1 MTRWDKNCA
10 MGTLN
15 VPKEEV
21 MWKKAV
27 QLQRK
32 IAPEFIAAIE
42 ERYDILRSIQHSEP
56 VGRRALAAMLEK
68 GERVVRA
75 QVEFLKN
82 AGLVDFSQMGMTI
95 TLEGQLLLKDLSEYI
110 KALHGLTTLE
120 DELSE
125 KLGLKQ
131 VIIIPG
137 DSDSDTG
144 VRRELGRAAA
154 NVLAQHLNKNDMIVA
169 VSGGTIMAN
178 VAEAIHFTQPSVTVV
193 PARGGLGEKV
203 ENQANTIA
211 AAMATKLG
219 GKYRMIHVPE
229 GISEEMLGVMVANNS
244 NILTVADMIKH
255 ADVLIHG
262 IGQAQEMAVR
272 RGFDEE
278 FVSKLINS
286 GAVGEA
292 LGHYCTVEGK
302 NIYITSSVGLHLDDL
317 ADIGVVVA
325 VAGGQRKAEA
335 IVAVTNAGG
344 QDVLITDESAAKAIQ
359 SII

>member
-1 MTRWDKNCA
+1 
-10 MGTLN
+10 
-15 VPKEEV
+15 
-21 MWKKAV
+21 MWKKTV
-27 QLQRK
+27 QLHRK
-32 IAPEFIAAIE
+32 IAPEFIATIE
-42 ERYDILRSIQHSEP
+42 ERYDILRSIQHVEP
-56 VGRRALAAMLEK
+56 VGRRALAAILDK

-75 QVEFLKN
+75 QVDFLKN
-82 AGLVDFSQMGMTI
+82 AGLVDVSSMGMTI
-95 TLEGQLLLKDLSEYI
+95 TREGQLMLKDLSEYI
-110 KALHGLTTLE
+110 KVLHGLTVLE

-137 DSDSDTG
+137 DSETDTT

-154 NVLAQHLNKNDMIVA
+154 NVLAQYLIKDDMIVA

-178 VAEAIHFTQPSVTVV
+178 VAESIHFTQPTVTVV

-211 AAMATKLG
+211 AAMANKLG

-229 GISEEMLGVMVANNS
+229 GVSEEMVGAMMANNS
-244 NILTVADMIKH
+244 NILTVADMIKR

-262 IGQAQEMAVR
+262 IGQAREMAVR

-278 FVSKLINS
+278 FVSKLISS

-292 LGHYCTVEGK
+292 LGHYCTLEGK

-325 VAGGQRKAEA
+325 VAGGQKKAEA
-335 IVAVTNAGG
+335 IVAVTSAGG
-344 QDVLITDESAAKAIQ
+344 EDVLITDESAAKAIQ

>member
-1 MTRWDKNCA
+1 
-10 MGTLN
+10 
-15 VPKEEV
+15 
-21 MWKKAV
+21 MWKKMV
-27 QLQRK
+27 QLHRK

-42 ERYDILRSIQHSEP
+42 ERYEILRSIQHNEP
-56 VGRRALAAMLEK
+56 VGRRALAVMLGK
-68 GERVVRA
+68 GERIVRA

-82 AGLVDFSQMGMTI
+82 AGLVDFSPMGMTI
-95 TLEGQLLLKDLSEYI
+95 TLEGQEMLKDFSEYI
-110 KALHGLTTLE
+110 KVLHGLTALE
-120 DELSE
+120 EELSE
-125 KLGLKQ
+125 RLGLKQ

-137 DSDSDTG
+137 DSDTDVT
-144 VRRELGRAAA
+144 VRRELGRTAA
-154 NVLAQHLNKNDMIVA
+154 NLLAQYLLEDEMIVA

-219 GKYRMIHVPE
+219 GKYRMLHVPE
-229 GISEEMLGVMVANNS
+229 GISEAMLGAMLTNNS
-244 NILTVADMIKH
+244 NILSVADMIKH

-262 IGQAQEMAVR
+262 IGQAREMAVR
-272 RGFDEE
+272 RGFDDE
-278 FVSKLINS
+278 FVSKLLDS

-292 LGHYCTVEGK
+292 LGHYCTLEGK

-317 ADIGVVVA
+317 ADIGVVMA
-325 VAGGQRKAEA
+325 VAGGRKKAEA

-344 QDVLITDESAAKAIQ
+344 QDVLITDEFAAKAIQ

>member
-1 MTRWDKNCA
+1 
-10 MGTLN
+10 
-15 VPKEEV
+15 
-21 MWKKAV
+21 MWKKTV
-27 QLQRK
+27 QLHRK
-32 IAPEFIAAIE
+32 IAPEFIAIIE
-42 ERYDILRSIQHSEP
+42 ERYDILRQIQHAEP
-56 VGRRALAAMLEK
+56 VGRRALASALEK

-82 AGLVDFSQMGMTI
+82 AGFVDFSPMGMTI
-95 TLEGQLLLKDLSEYI
+95 TLEGQLMLKDLSEYI
-110 KALHGLTTLE
+110 KTLHGLTTLE
-120 DELSE
+120 EELSE
-125 KLGLKQ
+125 KLGLNQ

-137 DSDSDTG
+137 DSDTDDT

-154 NVLAQHLNKNDMIVA
+154 HVLAQHLNQNDMIVA

-178 VAEAIHFTQPSVTVV
+178 VAEAIHFTQPTVTVV

-211 AAMATKLG
+211 ATMATKLG

-229 GISEEMLGVMVANNS
+229 GVSEEMLGVMVANNS
-244 NILTVADMIKH
+244 NILTVAHMIKH

-262 IGQAQEMAVR
+262 IGQAREMAVR
-272 RGFDEE
+272 RGFDAE
-278 FVSKLINS
+278 FVSTLINS

-292 LGHYCTVEGK
+292 LGHYCTLEGK

-317 ADIGVVVA
+317 ADIGLVVA
-325 VAGGQRKAEA
+325 VAGGQSKAEA
-335 IVAVTNAGG
+335 IVAVTSAGG
-344 QDVLITDESAAKAIQ
+344 QDVLITDESAARAIQ

>member
-1 MTRWDKNCA
+1 
-10 MGTLN
+10 MGTEN
-15 VPKEEV
+15 VPEGKL
-21 MWKKAV
+21 MWKKTV
-27 QLQRK
+27 QLHRK
-32 IAPEFIAAIE
+32 IAPEFIATIE
-42 ERYDILRSIQHSEP
+42 ERYDILRSIQHVEP
-56 VGRRALAAMLEK
+56 VGRRALAAILDK

-75 QVEFLKN
+75 QVDFLKN
-82 AGLVDFSQMGMTI
+82 AGLVDVSSMGMTI
-95 TLEGQLLLKDLSEYI
+95 TREGQLMLKDLSEYI
-110 KALHGLTTLE
+110 KVLHGLTVLE

-137 DSDSDTG
+137 DSETDTT

-154 NVLAQHLNKNDMIVA
+154 NILAQYLIKDDMIVA

-178 VAEAIHFTQPSVTVV
+178 VAESIHFTHPTVTVV

-211 AAMATKLG
+211 AAMANKLG
-219 GKYRMIHVPE
+219 GKYRMLHVPE
-229 GISEEMLGVMVANNS
+229 GVSEEMVGAMLANNS
-244 NILTVADMIKH
+244 NILSVADMIKR

-262 IGQAQEMAVR
+262 IGQAREMAVR

-278 FVSKLINS
+278 FVSKLISS

-292 LGHYCTVEGK
+292 LGHYCTLEGK

-325 VAGGQRKAEA
+325 VAGGQKKAEA
-335 IVAVTNAGG
+335 IVAVTSAGG
-344 QDVLITDESAAKAIQ
+344 EDVLITDESAAKAIQ

>member
-1 MTRWDKNCA
+1 
-10 MGTLN
+10 
-15 VPKEEV
+15 
-21 MWKKAV
+21 MWKKTV
-27 QLQRK
+27 QLHRK
-32 IAPEFIAAIE
+32 IAPELIVVIE
-42 ERYDILRSIQHSEP
+42 ERYDILRQIQYAEP
-56 VGRRALAAMLEK
+56 VGRRALAVALEK

-82 AGLVDFSQMGMTI
+82 AGFIDFSPMGMTI
-95 TLEGQLLLKDLSEYI
+95 TSVGQLMLTELSEYI
-110 KALHGLTTLE
+110 KVLHGLTTLE
-120 DELSE
+120 EELSE
-125 KLGLKQ
+125 KLGLRQ

-137 DSDSDTG
+137 DSDADNT
-144 VRRELGRAAA
+144 VRKELGRAGA
-154 NVLAQHLNKNDMIVA
+154 NVLAQHLNQNDMIVA

-178 VAEAIHFTQPSVTVV
+178 VAEAIHFTQPTVTVV

-211 AAMATKLG
+211 ATMATKLG

-229 GISEEMLGVMVANNS
+229 GVSEEMLGVMVANNS
-244 NILTVADMIKH
+244 NILTVANMIKH

-262 IGQAQEMAVR
+262 IGQASEMAVR
-272 RGFDEE
+272 RGFDDA

-292 LGHYCTVEGK
+292 LGHYCTLEGK

-335 IVAVTNAGG
+335 IVAVTSAGG
-344 QDVLITDESAAKAIQ
+344 QDVLIIDESAARAIQ